1 MIAAATGGLGAI
13 LINPPATSGGR
24 TLRHLGAAGRALG
37 HAHVVVAN
45 LCAMPTRDVNEL
57 ERVATDPR
65 IWHSARPELERVIMQ
80 SDVLIAGW
88 GVKSWS
94 GPSAVHFRD
103 QLELRAGSGHE
114 MPGKNEIWTLGGEP
128 RHPSRWHQYVSERY
142 GRATGETL
150 AARLSS
156 VLEAVPLDALSP
168 SPGCHTCPHLRSL
181 CPSKHR
187 RSRPP
192 DPVVPISRCLSAPS
206 DKVGTEGSTRVRS
219 GVNERGEGV
228 SETPVDWIVHD

>member
-1 MIAAATGGLGAI
+1 MITAATGGLGAI

-57 ERVATDPR
+57 ERVATDSR
-65 IWHSARPELERVIMQ
+65 MWHSARPDLERVIMQ

-103 QLELRAGSGHE
+103 QLNFVQAVARDA
-114 MPGKNEIWTLGGEP
+114 GKNEIWTLGGEP

-156 VLEAVPLDALSP
+156 VLEAVPLDALLLARAVTLPP
-168 SPGCHTCPHLRSL
+168 SAVSALQI
-181 CPSKHR
+181 
-187 RSRPP
+187 
-192 DPVVPISRCLSAPS
+192 PVIS
-206 DKVGTEGSTRVRS
+206 TT
-219 GVNERGEGV
+219 
-228 SETPVDWIVHD
+228 